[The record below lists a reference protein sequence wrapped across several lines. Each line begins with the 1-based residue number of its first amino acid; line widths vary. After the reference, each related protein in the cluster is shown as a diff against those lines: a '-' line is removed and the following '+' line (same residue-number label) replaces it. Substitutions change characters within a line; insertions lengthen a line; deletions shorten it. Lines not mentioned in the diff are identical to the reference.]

1 MSSQNDPGVN
11 AERNA
16 VIVANKAEKCI
27 GQSSSNESQNFNC
40 RWSSSRSVESTTRPQ
55 VVGKAAFHYTSVYLP
70 RSGYLAQRY
79 ATQRP
84 KSDENWGG
92 DIELK
97 ARSQPTGGF
106 LPARSSDDCD
116 LPVFLAW
123 AGAVGRSPLSA
134 RLTDCGLKSIP
145 CALGNDGNETRTI
158 EQIAVATTARRT
170 TVLLISPSHP
180 KRLDGQTIR
189 IALCSSI
196 RRHTNV

>member
-1 MSSQNDPGVN
+1 M
-11 AERNA
+11 
-16 VIVANKAEKCI
+16 IVANKAEKCI
-27 GQSSSNESQNFNC
+27 GQSSSKGSQNFNC
-40 RWSSSRSVESTTRPQ
+40 RWSSSRSVESDHTT
-55 VVGKAAFHYTSVYLP
+55 VGRRQGRVPLFVGIPAG
-70 RSGYLAQRY
+70 SGSLAQRY

-106 LPARSSDDCD
+106 LPARSSDGCD

-123 AGAVGRSPLSA
+123 AGAVVGRSPLSA

-180 KRLDGQTIR
+180 KRLDRQTIR

-196 RRHTNV
+196 RRYTNV